1 MQTAALQKWRRVL
14 IWVAVL
20 VVILPAQGQHLG
32 DSKPGQTVGPENQ
45 LHRQHPF
52 HSQKNVSLPLSSHE
66 CVVEDGKSE
75 HRVCI
80 FKNIVL
86 WEGQLLY
93 VANGELVLPEIDINW
108 LEPTR
113 LNIQIVQQHDV
124 LQAWSSAQVED
135 VPLALLGHQVN
146 FGNYYHVF
154 VETLPTWHNVMCKY
168 LDLCNYDE
176 GSQVQ
181 LWLLEERGEH
191 LSGVTAHLPAL
202 NTLYSCL
209 SPTPPRHIKEHTNYG
224 KVVLFEKAI
233 AGMGPDVRAFH
244 QWRPRF
250 FDHFVASSAESMH
263 SWRHRLA
270 QCLDVPFDTAVASQK
285 PVRVTIVNRSY
296 KAGRHLLNAGEL
308 QARILGKW
316 AHSVVQI
323 VDLQGLDL
331 HHQLALFQQTS
342 ILIWTHGAAMADL
355 LFLPQG
361 AGAIE
366 LIPWPHAEQA
376 HEWAHS
382 IAADFDLHVQVAW
395 TRLTDVSHLHYHTEV
410 LFKDPTWQALTD
422 EERLLFLEKGTCP
435 GKSNTPLHALCRNH
449 WMHYLVSYVQP
460 WEPLEKL
467 LDAAHSFVQN
477 QSFPAVSVVT

>member
-1 MQTAALQKWRRVL
+1 MRTAALREWRCVL
-14 IWVAVL
+14 TWVAVL
-20 VVILPAQGQHLG
+20 VVILPAQGQHSG
-32 DSKPGQTVGPENQ
+32 VSRAGQAVGPGNR
-45 LHRQHPF
+45 LHHQHAP
-52 HSQKNVSLPLSSHE
+52 HSQKDVSLPLSSHE
-66 CVVEDGKSE
+66 CVVEDGKPE

-86 WEGQLLY
+86 WEGQLQY
-93 VANGELVLPEIDINW
+93 VAHGELVLPAIDINW
-108 LEPTR
+108 LEPER
-113 LNIQIVQQHDV
+113 LNIQVVQQDD
-124 LQAWSSAQVED
+124 LPQAWSSAQVED

-146 FGNYYHVF
+146 FQNYYH
-154 VETLPTWHNVMCKY
+154 
-168 LDLCNYDE
+168 
-176 GSQVQ
+176 
-181 LWLLEERGEH
+181 LWLLEERGDH
-191 LSGVTAHLPAL
+191 LTGLTAHLPAL
-202 NTLYSCL
+202 NHLYSCL

-224 KVVLFEKAI
+224 QVVVFEKAI

-270 QCLDVPFDTAVASQK
+270 QCLAAPFDTAVASQK

-316 AHSVVQI
+316 AHSVVQV

-331 HHQLALFQQTS
+331 HQQIALFQQTS

-376 HEWAHS
+376 HEWAQS
-382 IAADFDLHVQVAW
+382 LAADFDLHVQVAW
-395 TRLTDVSHLHYHTEV
+395 TRLTDVSHLHYQTEV

-435 GKSNTPLHALCRNH
+435 GKSNTPLHMLCRNH
-449 WMHYLVSYVQP
+449 WMHYLVSFVQP

-477 QSFPAVSVVT
+477 QNFPAVSVVT